1 MTYSRTIA
9 AKDVKIGDYIWNSL
23 ARQPA
28 YQWVRVVSVEQKE
41 NNRIALHTSGWY
53 TVKHREE
60 GIEVRV
66 DLSLSVE
73 KDSYSTS
80 SEQPDTANVS
90 KD

>member
-1 MTYSRTIA
+1 MTYSITIA
-9 AKDVKIGDYIWNSL
+9 AKDVKVGDYLWNSL
-23 ARQPA
+23 AKHPP
-28 YQWVRVVSVEQKE
+28 YQWVRVVSIEQKE

-80 SEQPDTANVS
+80 SEQPNTANVS

>member
-60 GIEVRV
+60 GIAVRV

-73 KDSYSTS
+73 KDSYRTS
-80 SEQPDTANVS
+80 LNNPT
-90 KD
+90 

>member
-1 MTYSRTIA
+1 MTYSRMIA
-9 AKDVKIGDYIWNSL
+9 AKDVKVGDHLWNSL
-23 ARQPA
+23 ARHPA
-28 YQWVRVVSVEQKE
+28 YQWVRVSSVEQKE
-41 NNRIALHTSGWY
+41 NNRVALHTSGWY

-66 DLSLSVE
+66 NLSLSVE